1 MLKLTLKGITAEE
14 MSFKMNKIK
23 MQPNMKF
30 EIKPAF
36 SRQIQRIQENE
47 KIHLVH
53 LNVKIESTE
62 TEPRPFNLFIAL
74 VGVFEAEGATTP
86 EAQRQ
91 LAIEATS
98 VMYPYLRAAVSNLTA
113 DAFTNPLMLPMLPGN
128 VLFPEDREEKHISV
142 NLPNPDSEL
151 LN

>member
-1 MLKLTLKGITAEE
+1 MLKMNLKGITAEE

-23 MQPNMKF
+23 LQPNAKF

-36 SRQIQRIQENE
+36 SRQIQKIQENQA
-47 KIHLVH
+47 IHLVH

-62 TEPRPFNLFIAL
+62 AEPRPFNLYVSL
-74 VGVFEAEGATTP
+74 LGVFEVEGATTP

-91 LAIEATS
+91 FAIDATA

-113 DAFTNPLMLPMLPGN
+113 DAFANPLMLPMLPGHI
-128 VLFPEDREEKHISV
+128 LFPEDREEKTVSV
-142 NLPNPDSEL
+142 NLPKLDGDL